1 MRNWQTDRAKAIQ
14 WARTVLNDNLVIVD
28 TETTGLTS
36 TDEVVQLGVIGVKDG
51 QPLVLLDA
59 LVRPVRATMHPK
71 ATAASG
77 ITDAMLKTAPTI
89 ERYWDVLQHL
99 FTGKTIVAYNAAFDE
114 PKLRHSLRA
123 VGHVFPFEIECAMLQ
138 YGAFDGEWNDYYGN
152 YRWHKLTEACRSMN
166 IPIKDAHV
174 ASGDCLMTFQLIKK
188 MAESE
193 S

>member
-1 MRNWQTDRAKAIQ
+1 MPNHAKDRAKAIE
-14 WARTVLNDNLVIVD
+14 WARKVYTDDLVIVD
-28 TETTGLTS
+28 AETTGLSS
-36 TDEVVQLGVIGVKDG
+36 TDEVVQLGVVGVHGG

-59 LVRPVRATMHPK
+59 LVRPIRATMHPK

-77 ITDAMLKTAPTI
+77 ITD
-89 ERYWDVLQHL
+89 
-99 FTGKTIVAYNAAFDE
+99 
-114 PKLRHSLRA
+114 
-123 VGHVFPFEIECAMLQ
+123 AMLQ

-152 YRWHKLTEACRSMN
+152 YRWYKLTEACRSMGV
-166 IPIKDAHV
+166 PVKDAHV